1 MPSSFE
7 HARFEQRTP
16 IKIGWAVPVSPARV
30 KMAKIGIQLWHRP
43 KVILRENRSC
53 TTARLDSVL
62 RCMFS
67 SIFLRVEV
75 DIPLRCYFK
84 LSRRMHLLK
93 APAVFNRCLNSK
105 VTDKASATPCVRI
118 VPLIPVDA
126 CIQSALPCVAR
137 WRGSHL
143 QGLASC
149 NPRMSGP

>member
-7 HARFEQRTP
+7 HARFDQLTP
-16 IKIGWAVPVSPARV
+16 IKIGWAVPVGLACV

-43 KVILRENRSC
+43 KVIRRGNCNC
-53 TTARLDSVL
+53 TTAKSDLIL

-75 DIPLRCYFK
+75 DIPLCCYSK

-93 APAVFNRCLNSK
+93 APAVFNRSLNSK

-126 CIQSALPCVAR
+126 CIQSTLPCVAR